1 MRRVFLWSLSGL
13 AGCLLLSTAVQAA
26 GGGGAAYPLRVH
38 IFQRD
43 SHSHYYRGQSL
54 DYVDGEGR
62 ANLYENGEPHGFDF
76 SYRCGE
82 RLMVSAGYETYFARW
97 KKPGK
102 TLELLLPVMGKPGAA
117 DACELQVEMKN
128 AAYYRHN
135 GAVDEEPE
143 ATFKDWMDRHQ
154 YDPENGKNDPVPVA
168 PAPTGSGA
176 ASAAA
181 PGTAAN
187 PTQ

>member
-1 MRRVFLWSLSGL
+1 
-13 AGCLLLSTAVQAA
+13 
-26 GGGGAAYPLRVH
+26 
-38 IFQRD
+38 
-43 SHSHYYRGQSL
+43 
-54 DYVDGEGR
+54 
-62 ANLYENGEPHGFDF
+62 
-76 SYRCGE
+76 
-82 RLMVSAGYETYFARW
+82 
-97 KKPGK
+97 
-102 TLELLLPVMGKPGAA
+102 
-117 DACELQVEMKN
+117 MKN